1 MKRWSGIVAIFA
13 LALVVLAACSNKPQ
27 TTAPAETG
35 KTAQAA
41 LPDTSKNSDG
51 YVDISVEQL
60 APVLEQNKDFTLVN
74 VHIPY
79 GGELPKTDLFIPFN
93 QISGQLDRLPDK
105 NAPIV
110 LYCRSGG
117 MSTQAAKELA
127 AAGYTQVYELDGGFN
142 AWKSAGYELLSQ

>member
-1 MKRWSGIVAIFA
+1 M
-13 LALVVLAACSNKPQ
+13 
-27 TTAPAETG
+27 
-35 KTAQAA
+35 
-41 LPDTSKNSDG
+41 
-51 YVDISVEQL
+51 DISVEQL
-60 APVLEQNKDFTLVN
+60 APVLEQNKDFTLIN

-79 GGELPKTDLFIPFN
+79 GGELPKTDLFIPFD

-127 AAGYTQVYELDGGFN
+127 AAGFTQVYELDDGFN